1 MPALQT
7 EPLSLA
13 RRGDSL
19 TRKGVCLADDHGGAS
34 CDGSAAPPSDHRF
47 TCEAEAARGAGAPF
61 ARLLDGSA
69 IGLSTLCL
77 IHCLALPVA
86 AALLPMLGAWAEAEW
101 LHILFVAVAA
111 PLSALAL
118 LQGAHGRRAPA
129 SLMGLA
135 AIGVGLLAFGA
146 FAAPSEAMETTL
158 TVAGS
163 LCLASAHIWNWLRRG

>member
-1 MPALQT
+1 MTALQT
-7 EPLSLA
+7 PTTE
-13 RRGDSL
+13 RTGDAL
-19 TRKGVCLADDHGGAS
+19 TLKGACLVGDHGGAP
-34 CDGSAAPPSDHRF
+34 CEGPSAHHADHGF
-47 TCEAEAARGAGAPF
+47 VCEAEATGGAGAPF

-111 PLSALAL
+111 PLSAFAL
-118 LQGAHGRRAPA
+118 LGSAHGGRAPA

-146 FAAPSEAMETTL
+146 FAAPSEAMETPL

-163 LCLASAHIWNWLRRG
+163 LCLASAHIWNWLRRT